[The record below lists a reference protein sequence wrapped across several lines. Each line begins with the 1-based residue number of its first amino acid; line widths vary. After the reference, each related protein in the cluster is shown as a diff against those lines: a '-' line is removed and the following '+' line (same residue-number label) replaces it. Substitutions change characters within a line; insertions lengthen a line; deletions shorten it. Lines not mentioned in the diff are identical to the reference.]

1 MQGAPADGG
10 ASSGGAQA
18 DESAGGGAGSGG
30 PGGYAGN
37 KHQPCFPAEATAT
50 AAAAA
55 AAVDEAAA
63 DDEAPVAEAVQARLA
78 QLDDDFKSKQQHEA
92 KLMAQLVEMRADP
105 DLADTIP
112 TLEAKLS
119 KKHEEL
125 TRLSDQKRKLRDAL
139 AEDTAAAEEEQAAE
153 QRRRA
158 TQTALAAAWRA
169 SVQCG

>member
-1 MQGAPADGG
+1 M
-10 ASSGGAQA
+10 
-18 DESAGGGAGSGG
+18 
-30 PGGYAGN
+30 
-37 KHQPCFPAEATAT
+37 
-50 AAAAA
+50 
-55 AAVDEAAA
+55 DEAAA

-139 AEDTAAAEEEQAAE
+139 AEDTAAAEEE
-153 QRRRA
+153 
-158 TQTALAAAWRA
+158 
-169 SVQCG
+169 